1 MGSTVTIY
9 TELNFNFFFF
19 LLFTFVCMDV
29 WRPEVGIQCLLL
41 LFNISIII
49 IIIII
54 IILVFFFKTGFSCEA
69 LAVLELSC

>member
-1 MGSTVTIY
+1 
-9 TELNFNFFFF
+9 
-19 LLFTFVCMDV
+19 MDV